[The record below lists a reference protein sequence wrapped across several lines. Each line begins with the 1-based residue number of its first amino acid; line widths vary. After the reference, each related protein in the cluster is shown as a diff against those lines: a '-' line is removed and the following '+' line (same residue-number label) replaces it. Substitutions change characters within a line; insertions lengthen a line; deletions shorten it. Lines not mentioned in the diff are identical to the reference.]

1 MNNHWLRAWRSA
13 TAGGLT
19 AAAMAVVAIAVCI
32 PFGWKFVNALLIQ
45 NPQATAPGDD
55 VKDRAQQYA
64 AAFDPFVKQLDG
76 RSLFYEPSAPG
87 AEGEAIAE
95 DPTEETNPDSPAPTR
110 YDGPAISAVVLD
122 TVWFADG
129 ARVKVGEGRVGDIE
143 VLRTNTPWDVR
154 VNWRGTEF
162 TVPFFDRDKVIF
174 KDRAAAPSHA
184 PTNESEPNDVAPDAA
199 TKPQDPAA
207 PAAPPATDPTPSTEP
222 ATPAATQQLAL
233 APETPR

>member
-19 AAAMAVVAIAVCI
+19 AAAMAVVAIAVCA
-32 PFGWKFVNALLIQ
+32 PFAWKFVNALLIQ
-45 NPQATAPGDD
+45 NPKATAPGDD
-55 VKDRAQQYA
+55 VKERVQQYA
-64 AAFDPFVKQLDG
+64 AAFDPYVKQLDG

-87 AEGEAIAE
+87 TEGEVI
-95 DPTEETNPDSPAPTR
+95 PEEPADDTNPDAPAPTR

-129 ARVKVGEGRVGDIE
+129 ARVKVGEGRVGDME
-143 VLRTNTPWDVR
+143 VLSTNTPWDVR

-174 KDRAAAPSHA
+174 KDRPAAPSPP
-184 PTNESEPNDVAPDAA
+184 PTNESEPTDASPVGTA
-199 TKPQDPAA
+199 TPQESAA
-207 PAAPPATDPTPSTEP
+207 PAVPPATDPTPSTEP
-222 ATPAATQQLAL
+222 ATPAATQQPAP